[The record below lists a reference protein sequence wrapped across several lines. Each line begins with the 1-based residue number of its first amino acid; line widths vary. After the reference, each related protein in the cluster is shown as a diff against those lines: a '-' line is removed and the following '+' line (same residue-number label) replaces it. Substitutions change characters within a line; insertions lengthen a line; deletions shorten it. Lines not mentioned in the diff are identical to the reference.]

1 MSFTWPGR
9 QKVDYRQ
16 ATVCRKISCT
26 GIGLHTGKKINMTI
40 KPALPDTGIRFV
52 RVDLNSSPML
62 KAHYDNVVNTMLA
75 TSIGYDEYR
84 VSTIEHLMAAFYSL
98 GIDNAVVELD
108 GPEVPAMDGSA
119 APFVFLL
126 NDAGISLQRA
136 YKKFIVIK
144 RPLLV
149 EDGNRSI
156 AVYPSKE
163 LRISYMI
170 DFEHPLLKNQKFDL
184 LFSGQNFVGEIS
196 TARTFGFLKDVQT
209 LKKNGLA
216 HGGSLDNAIVIDE
229 FRVINKDGLRFEDEF
244 VRHKILDFIGDLS
257 LAGVHIIGHFVVERS
272 GHSLNV
278 SMLQKLMSTRE
289 CWTTVSFKSR
299 HESVR
304 HRIKIPSFG
313 FADPV
318 AA

>member
-1 MSFTWPGR
+1 
-9 QKVDYRQ
+9 VNYRQ
-16 ATVCRKISCT
+16 ATVYRKVSCT

-52 RVDLNSSPML
+52 RVDLNSSPIV
-62 KAHYDNVVNTMLA
+62 KAHFDNVADTMLA
-75 TSIGYDEYR
+75 TSIEDNGCR
-84 VSTIEHLMAAFYSL
+84 VSTVEHLMAAFYSL
-98 GIDNAVVELD
+98 GIDNALVELD

-136 YKKFIVIK
+136 YKKFIVVK
-144 RPLLV
+144 KPLLV
-149 EDGNRSI
+149 EDGDRSI

-163 LRISYMI
+163 LIINYMI
-170 DFEHPLLKNQKFDL
+170 DFEHPLLKNQQYDL
-184 LFSGQNFVGEIS
+184 LFSGQNFVAEIS
-196 TARTFGFLKDVQT
+196 TARTFGFLKDVQN

-229 FRVINKDGLRFEDEF
+229 FRVLNKDGLRFEDEF
-244 VRHKILDFIGDLS
+244 VRHKILDFIGDIS
-257 LAGVHIIGHFVVERS
+257 LAGLHIIGHFVVKRS
-272 GHSLNV
+272 GHSLNI
-278 SMLQKLMSTRE
+278 SMLQQLINTSE
-289 CWTTVSFKSR
+289 CWATVSLTSR
-299 HESVR
+299 QESIK

-313 FADPV
+313 FANPV